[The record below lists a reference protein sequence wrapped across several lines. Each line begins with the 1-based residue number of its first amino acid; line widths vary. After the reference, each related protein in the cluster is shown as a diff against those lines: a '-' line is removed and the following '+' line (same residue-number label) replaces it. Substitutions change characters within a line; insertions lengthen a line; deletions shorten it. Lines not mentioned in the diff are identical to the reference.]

1 MPGVPQCPQLPLAQV
16 PVGSGPKTGTGND
29 MQEAPLPYPLLHSH
43 KHISRSTHEGIC
55 HTGLGCTST
64 LSSDCSTSFV
74 CWELRMHMRRTRT
87 SNSGTILV
95 VQSNFEGDGTALRK
109 MPISKGNPMWQK
121 GISEAE
127 ALMYPCVTSMLH
139 CRHRCK
145 ARTCKT
151 CTGRA
156 HTLIPYS
163 TSRV

>member
-109 MPISKGNPMWQK
+109 MPISKGNPYVAEGHFRGRSAHVSVRHVYAALQTPVQSTGMQK
-121 GISEAE
+121 
-127 ALMYPCVTSMLH
+127 V
-139 CRHRCK
+139 HR
-145 ARTCKT
+145 
-151 CTGRA
+151 
-156 HTLIPYS
+156 
-163 TSRV
+163 